1 MTQYQD
7 YFNFINILLILSA
20 RSKEYNS
27 RKQTGLFLDIKRLIE
42 AAHTLFDTLKND
54 NNPISI
60 LSNPDLN
67 RLNFNQ
73 TLQISPDENLDV
85 IFRNNFS
92 QIVNIIKNPQDENNH
107 WLYNFCEKSKQIM
120 ELFNRDFSNNIM
132 LSDFLE

>member
-27 RKQTGLFLDIKRLIE
+27 RKQTGLFLDIKHLVE
-42 AAHTLFDTLKND
+42 AAHTLFDTLRND

-60 LSNPDLN
+60 PSNPDFNKLK
-67 RLNFNQ
+67 FNQ
-73 TLQISPDENLDV
+73 TLQISPDENLDA

-120 ELFNRDFSNNIM
+120 KLFNRNFPNNTM
-132 LSDFLE
+132 LSGFLE